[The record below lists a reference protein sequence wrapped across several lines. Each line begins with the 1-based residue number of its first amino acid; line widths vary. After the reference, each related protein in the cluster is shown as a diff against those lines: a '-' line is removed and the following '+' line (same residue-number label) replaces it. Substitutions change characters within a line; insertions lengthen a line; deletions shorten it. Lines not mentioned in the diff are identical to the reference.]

1 MDTYHLAVCEDDSI
15 VREGIHRFCGE
26 TLTEENI
33 CHEIKEFSSAEELA
47 EVLETEPES
56 FDLLI
61 LDIMMGEKN
70 GMEFAKEVRRWDE
83 KTSIIFVTGCEE
95 YIEMGYDVQAAQFL
109 IKPIVWDKLR
119 TAILRDCRKRY
130 GQKNMVLQKGRKLLK
145 LPLEDVLYA
154 EADGKHGVRIVFAGG
169 MESFPVSLAQLEEQT
184 EEKQFI
190 RCHNS
195 YLVNLRHI
203 RRLNNQNLILDNGQE
218 LPISRTY
225 LKQCQ
230 EMLIA
235 CINR

>member
-1 MDTYHLAVCEDDSI
+1 MDTYRLAVCEDDSI

-154 EADGKHGVRIVFAGG
+154 EADGKHGSGSFLPEVWKVFRSALH
-169 MESFPVSLAQLEEQT
+169 SWRNRP
-184 EEKQFI
+184 
-190 RCHNS
+190 RRNS
-195 YLVNLRHI
+195 SYAAITVI
-203 RRLNNQNLILDNGQE
+203 WSI
-218 LPISRTY
+218 
-225 LKQCQ
+225 
-230 EMLIA
+230 
-235 CINR
+235 